1 MKVSSALRFA
11 TILCLAGLGLSLCAA
26 GLRAQQGPT
35 STGASAPAASS
46 SSGTLP
52 PGATTVDYT
61 DRTHEDSHVL
71 GPWIPPDVP
80 EPTLSN
86 SQLIRSLTREGKL
99 YLSLDDAIALAL
111 EDNLDIAVVRYDL
124 PQAQLDYL
132 RTKGG
137 GAARGVAGAFQSQSL
152 FVGAVGTGI
161 SGFSG
166 AGTTNA
172 GGALGGA
179 GAVNVGAIGCC
190 DPTTGFNFGWSHNVN
205 PLNFATVNLAPRV
218 TTQQTSMSGFLGQGF
233 LTGTSYGL
241 SLSGFRE
248 STTSPAALFN
258 PEVPMGLTFGI
269 VQHLLNGFGY
279 RANAKFIRIAQNDL
293 RFADSAFRLQVITTL
308 SKVVNDYY
316 TLVYDRENV
325 RVAQEAV
332 NYSERLLSD
341 NKKQVEIG
349 TLAPIEVVRAESE
362 VAANQQTLIVAQTTL
377 RQQEEVLKTE
387 LAKQVGPDLVSAEI
401 EPTDSFPD
409 PKPDDIPPLPQA
421 LQMAVQNRPELEETR
436 LNLRN
441 MDITLKAVRNQLLP
455 TLDAFASYTPQG
467 LSGNQAI
474 HSCPA
479 GTTLIVA
486 QNTCLNPNGTQFPAP
501 VTGTVTG
508 GLGDS
513 FSHLVNADFPA
524 YSFGI
529 TLNLPIR
536 NRVAQA
542 DAARAEFEQRQFRTE
557 LQNQRNTV
565 EQDVRNAEIATTQAK
580 AQIEAAS
587 KAIDLA
593 RQTLEADR
601 KKFQLG
607 ETTTF
612 QLIQDQRDLAT
623 AEGNGAKARQTYA
636 AALTQFAQ
644 ATATILD
651 KYHVQMADAKSGR
664 VSHPPN
670 IPGAQTVSS
679 TAP

>member
-11 TILCLAGLGLSLCAA
+11 TILCLAGLGLSLGAG
-26 GLRAQQGPT
+26 GLRAQQGPANT
-35 STGASAPAASS
+35 PASAVPTPSA
-46 SSGTLP
+46 TLP
-52 PGATTVDYT
+52 PGATTVDYSNS
-61 DRTHEDSHVL
+61 THEYSHVL
-71 GPWIPPDVP
+71 APWVAPEVP
-80 EPTLSN
+80 EPALSN
-86 SQLIRSLTREGKL
+86 SQLIRSLTRGGKL
-99 YLSLDDAIALAL
+99 HLSLDDAIALAL

-124 PQAQLDYL
+124 PEAQLDYL

-137 GAARGVAGAFQSQSL
+137 GASRGVAGAFQSQAL
-152 FVGAVGTGI
+152 FAGAVGAGI

-166 AGTTNA
+166 ASNTSA
-172 GGALGGA
+172 GGAIGGA

-205 PLNFATVNLAPRV
+205 PLNFSTVNLAPTT

-233 LTGTSYGL
+233 LTGTSFAL

-293 RFADSAFRLQVITTL
+293 RFADTAFRLQVITTI

-316 TLVYDRENV
+316 TLLYDRENV

-362 VAANQQTLIVAQTTL
+362 VASDQQALIVAQTTL

-387 LAKQVGPDLVSAEI
+387 LAKQVGPDLVGTDI

-409 PKPDDIPPLPQA
+409 PRPDDIPPLPQA
-421 LQMAVQNRPELEETR
+421 LQLAIKNRPELEETR

-455 TLDAFASYTPQG
+455 TLDAFAAYAPQG
-467 LSGNQAI
+467 LSGNQAVYG
-474 HSCPA
+474 CPA
-479 GTTLIVA
+479 GATLITTENVCTTSTGA
-486 QNTCLNPNGTQFPAP
+486 RFPATI
-501 VTGTVTG
+501 TGINTG

-513 FSHLVNADFPA
+513 FSNLLHADFPA

-529 TLNLPIR
+529 TLTLPVR

-542 DAARAEFEQRQFRTE
+542 DAARAQFEQRQFQTQ
-557 LQNQRNTV
+557 LQNQRNAV

-580 AQIEAAS
+580 AQIDAAS

-623 AEGNGAKARQTYA
+623 AEGNGAKARQAYA
-636 AALTQFAQ
+636 TALTQFAQ

-651 KYHVQMADAKSGR
+651 KYHVQMADARSGK
-664 VSHPPN
+664 VTHPPN
-670 IPGAQTVSS
+670 IPGAQPTESS
-679 TAP
+679 AAQ

>member
-1 MKVSSALRFA
+1 MKVSSPSRFI
-11 TILCLAGLGLSLCAA
+11 TLLCLGGLGITLSAA
-26 GLRAQQGPT
+26 CLKAQQSPMT
-35 STGASAPAASS
+35 APVSAPSS
-46 SSGTLP
+46 SPGSLP
-52 PGATTVDYT
+52 PGATAVDYSQS
-61 DRTHEDSHVL
+61 THESAHVL
-71 GPWIPPDVP
+71 GPWVPPEVP
-80 EPTLSN
+80 EPALSN
-86 SQLIRSLTREGKL
+86 SQLIHSLTREGKL
-99 YLSLDDAIALAL
+99 YLSLDDALALAL
-111 EDNLDIAVVRYDL
+111 EDNLDIAVTRYDL
-124 PQAQLDYL
+124 PEAQLDYL

-137 GAARGVAGAFQSQSL
+137 GASRGVAGAFQSQSL
-152 FVGAVGTGI
+152 FAGAVGAGI

-166 AGTTNA
+166 ASNTNA
-172 GGALGGA
+172 GGAIGGA

-205 PLNFATVNLAPRV
+205 PLNFSTVNLAPTT

-233 LTGTSYGL
+233 LTGTSFAL

-293 RFADSAFRLQVITTL
+293 RFADAAFRLQVITTI

-316 TLVYDRENV
+316 TLLYDRENV

-362 VAANQQTLIVAQTTL
+362 VAADQQTLIVAQTTL

-387 LAKQVGPDLVSAEI
+387 LAKQVGPDLINTQI
-401 EPTDSFPD
+401 EPTDKFPD
-409 PKPDDIPPLPQA
+409 PRPDDIPPLAQA
-421 LQMAVQNRPELEETR
+421 LQLAVQNRPELEETR

-441 MDITLKAVRNQLLP
+441 LDITLKAVRNQLLP
-455 TLDAFASYTPQG
+455 TLDAFAAYTPQG

-474 HSCPA
+474 YGCPA
-479 GTTLIVA
+479 GSTLITT
-486 QNTCLNPNGTQFPAP
+486 QNVCVTSIGERLPANI
-501 VTGTVTG
+501 TGIQQG
-508 GLGDS
+508 GFGGS
-513 FSHLVNADFPA
+513 FTDLLHADFPA

-529 TLNLPIR
+529 TLTLPVR

-542 DAARAEFEQRQFRTE
+542 DAARAQFEQRQFQTQ
-557 LQNQRNTV
+557 LQSQRNLV

-580 AQIEAAS
+580 AQIDAAG

-601 KKFQLG
+601 KKFELG

-623 AEGNGAKARQTYA
+623 AEGNGAKARQAYA
-636 AALTQFAQ
+636 SALTQFAQ
-644 ATATILD
+644 ATATILG

-664 VSHPPN
+664 VTHPPN
-670 IPGAQTVSS
+670 IPGAPPTAVSS
-679 TAP
+679 AAQ

>member
-1 MKVSSALRFA
+1 M
-11 TILCLAGLGLSLCAA
+11 LCLGGLAITLSAA
-26 GLRAQQGPT
+26 TLKAQQTPMT
-35 STGASAPAASS
+35 APASAPSS
-46 SSGTLP
+46 SAGTLP
-52 PGATTVDYT
+52 PGATAVDYSQS
-61 DRTHEDSHVL
+61 THESSHLL
-71 GPWIPPDVP
+71 GQWAPPEVP
-80 EPTLSN
+80 EPALSN
-86 SQLIRSLTREGKL
+86 SQMIRSLTREGKL

-111 EDNLDIAVVRYDL
+111 EDNLDIAVTRYDL
-124 PQAQLDYL
+124 PEAQLDYL

-137 GAARGVAGAFQSQSL
+137 GAARGVAGAFQSESL
-152 FVGAVGTGI
+152 FAGAVGAGI

-166 AGTTNA
+166 ATNTSA
-172 GGALGGA
+172 GGAVGTA

-205 PLNFATVNLAPRV
+205 ALNSSTVNLAPTI

-233 LTGTSYGL
+233 LTGTSYAL
-241 SLSGFRE
+241 SMSGFRE

-258 PEVPMGLTFGI
+258 PEVPTGLTFGI

-293 RFADSAFRLQVITTL
+293 RFADAAFRLQVITTI

-316 TLVYDRENV
+316 TLLYDRENV

-362 VAANQQTLIVAQTTL
+362 LASDQQTLIVAQTTL

-387 LAKQVGPDLVSAEI
+387 LAKQVGPDLVNTEI

-409 PKPDDIPPLPQA
+409 PRPDDIPPLAQA
-421 LQMAVQNRPELEETR
+421 LQLAVQNRPELEETR

-441 MDITLKAVRNQLLP
+441 QDITLKAVRNQLLP
-455 TLDAFASYTPQG
+455 TLDAFAAYTPQG
-467 LSGNQAI
+467 LSGNQAVYG
-474 HSCPA
+474 CPA
-479 GTTLIVA
+479 GSTLITTDNLCTTA
-486 QNTCLNPNGTQFPAP
+486 NGTRFPA
-501 VTGTVTG
+501 TITSIQTG
-508 GLGDS
+508 GIGGS
-513 FSHLVNADFPA
+513 FSDLFGASFPA
-524 YSFGI
+524 YSFGL
-529 TLNLPIR
+529 TLSLPIR

-542 DAARAEFEQRQFRTE
+542 DAARAEFEQRQFRTQ
-557 LQNQRNTV
+557 LQNQRNSV

-580 AQIEAAS
+580 AQIDAAI
-587 KAIDLA
+587 KAVELA
-593 RQTLEADR
+593 RETLEADR
-601 KKFQLG
+601 KKFELG

-623 AEGNGAKARQTYA
+623 AEGNQAKARQAYA
-636 AALTQFAQ
+636 SALTQYSQ

-664 VSHPPN
+664 VTHPPN
-670 IPGAQTVSS
+670 IPGAPPVQSS
-679 TAP
+679 AAQ